1 MRRGWRILFLVVLI
15 MGLPW
20 VVAATTIY
28 DVQHNETSQGSGDDC
43 YPSPLFDQTV
53 TISGV
58 VTQVGVSSGYPDF
71 WLQDPNDPL
80 WSGVFIYDTSIEPS
94 LGDSLT
100 ITASVDE
107 YYGLTEIK
115 DVSSFTA
122 HTAGAALPVPV
133 DISTG
138 DLAGGCNVDGE
149 AYEGMLVRLRNVT
162 VTQATDQYGEWLVD
176 DGSGACQLDDY
187 LFSYSAG
194 LGETYGSIVGIV
206 HYSYSEYELL
216 PRNGDDIV
224 EDSGGPPVITETDHQ
239 PDRPADNEPVKVTS
253 RVTDDGS
260 VSEVTL
266 FYSTDGGSSWNF
278 ATMNDI
284 GAGPDQTAG
293 DDVYS
298 GQIGGESA
306 GTTVAY
312 YIQAIDDEEQEAFDP
327 ANAPAGSH
335 SYTVSGGSS
344 GDGSGTAVIE
354 PDSVDIS
361 QTVTLTVTVTG
372 DGVNTLASVAV
383 VVPGDW
389 SWSQSADDVE
399 LAGQGFAG
407 AAAQVAG
414 GQILITGAAVTG
426 TDEGQVIIADMTSPG
441 TATVS
446 TFPVKT
452 AVTGGTNTEIA
463 GSPTITVGEAGPQY
477 TPIADIQADP
487 AQYEG
492 KTVTISG
499 VVTIG
504 AGVIDDNFTR
514 AYLQDESGRGINIFN
529 YDIVNELVRGR
540 LVEVTGT
547 IEDYLASGA
556 SHPVTE
562 ITDVTVTVLQ
572 ESQPLP
578 APVLLT
584 TAAAN
589 DPQWDGTWI
598 MVSGVMVEAPYY
610 AGGGYNVNLD
620 DGSGQITV
628 RIWDTTGIDVSGFAQ
643 GDTITAIGAHSLYRT
658 TFQVLTGYQDDIWEG
673 PPDITGP
680 PVIANT
686 GHQPLSPLYT
696 EPVTVTSRVTDDGS
710 VSSAALYYSA
720 NGGTSWDFTA
730 MNDDG
735 AAPDQTAGDDVY
747 SAQIGAQAV
756 GTTVE
761 YYIKAVDDGGLES
774 FDPSNAPA
782 SSYSYTVRGGM
793 PGDGSGTAIIS
804 PDSVDLQQ
812 AVTETLTVTGDG
824 TNTLV
829 SVAVIVPQNWSWS
842 SGLSNIT
849 PAGAGFAS
857 AAVAVSGD
865 TITITGA
872 AVTAADYGQVIITG
886 LTAPGTAAVSTFI
899 VRTAVDGGVLV
910 QIDDS
915 PQVVVGAEESEY
927 TPIADIQANIEEY
940 DGEVVTLKAVVT
952 IGAGVL
958 DVQYTRAYIQDESGR
973 GLNLFDFDILPE
985 ITRGNLVEVTGT
997 IEDYLGSGA
1006 VAAVTEIT
1014 DITSVSVLATDQAL
1028 PDPVI
1033 LSTGGASSEEW
1044 DGTWIQVTGVMQE
1057 DPYFAGGGYN
1067 LNLDDGTGRY
1077 TIRVWETTG
1086 IDVSEFTEGDTVT
1099 AIGAGSVY
1107 SSSYQML
1114 TGYQEDIFKGQPVTE
1129 GIGSAEIDPTS
1140 VEAAAQGLTMTVTL
1154 HSDADQTLTDCSI
1167 EIPTSWTWEQPDEG
1181 SVQLSG
1187 AGFSDGATVEISG
1200 ERTIQVHGAAV
1211 TAADRGIIAI
1221 SRLNAPE
1228 IGEISTFRIKTAP
1241 QGQPL
1246 KEIEDSPRVTVE
1258 GLNKALLSVAPKVF
1272 VPNRQAYND
1281 EEGFLIEFNVP
1292 TNSAV
1297 VLRLYD
1303 IDGRMVRTLID
1314 EDQYAGPGQ
1323 VTWNGRDE
1331 LREVVPIGVYICYL
1345 EATDREKGKTTA
1357 DQAPIV
1363 VGTPL
1368 D

>member
-1 MRRGWRILFLVVLI
+1 MRRGWRIFFLAALVL
-15 MGLPW
+15 GLPW

-28 DVQHNETSQGSGDDC
+28 DVQYNETNQGSGEDC
-43 YPSPLFDQTV
+43 YPSPLFDRTV
-53 TISGV
+53 TFSGV

-115 DVSSFTA
+115 NISSFTA
-122 HTAGAALPVPV
+122 HTAGAALPAPV

-138 DLAGGCNVDGE
+138 DLAGGCNVTAE

-162 VTQATDQYGEWLVD
+162 VTQATDQYGVWLVD
-176 DGSGACQLDDY
+176 DGSGECQLDDY
-187 LFSYSAG
+187 LFSYTAG
-194 LGETYGSIVGIV
+194 LGETYDSIVGIV

-216 PRNGDDIV
+216 PRSGGDIV
-224 EDSGGPPVITETDHQ
+224 EDAGGAPVITETGHQ
-239 PDRPADNEPVKVTS
+239 PSTPDDTQPVLITS

-260 VSEVTL
+260 VSEVSV
-266 FYSTDGGSSWNF
+266 FYSIDGGFSWNS
-278 ATMNDI
+278 ATMNDL

-298 GQIGGESA
+298 GQIGSQSS
-306 GTTVAY
+306 GTTVDY
-312 YIQAIDDEEQEAFDP
+312 YIKALDDQEQESFDP
-327 ANAPAGSH
+327 ANAPSGTY
-335 SYTVSGGSS
+335 SYTVSGGAS
-344 GDGSGTAVIE
+344 GDGTGTAVIS
-354 PDSVDIS
+354 PDSVALS
-361 QTVTLTVTVTG
+361 QSVTLTVTVTG
-372 DGVNTLASVAV
+372 DGVNTLATVAV
-383 VVPGDW
+383 IVPGDW
-389 SWSQSADDVE
+389 SWSQSSGDVE
-399 LAGQGFAG
+399 LSGQGFAG
-407 AAAQVAG
+407 AALQVTG
-414 GQILITGAAVTG
+414 GQILVTGAAVTG
-426 TDEGQVIIADMTSPG
+426 TDEGQVIIADMTAPG
-441 TATVS
+441 EATTS
-446 TFPVKT
+446 TFPVRT
-452 AVTGGTNTEIA
+452 AVTGGSATEIA
-463 GSPTITVGEAGPQY
+463 SSPTVTVGQAGPQY

-487 AQYEG
+487 EQYEG
-492 KTVTISG
+492 QSVTISG

-504 AGVIDDNFTR
+504 AGVLDNQFTR
-514 AYLQDESGRGINIFN
+514 AYIQDESGRGINIFN
-529 YDIVNELVRGR
+529 YDLLNDLVRGR
-540 LVEVTGT
+540 RVEVTGT

-562 ITDVTVTVLQ
+562 ITDITDVTVLQ

-578 APVLLT
+578 DPVLLT

-598 MVSGVMVEAPYY
+598 MVSGVMVEDPYY

-628 RIWDTTGIDVSGFAQ
+628 RIWDTTGIDVGGFTQ
-643 GDTITAIGAHSLYRT
+643 GDTVTAIGAHSLYRT
-658 TFQVLTGYQDDIWEG
+658 TFQVLTGYQEDIWEG

-680 PVIANT
+680 PVIT
-686 GHQPLSPLYT
+686 DTDHQPESPMYN
-696 EPVTVTSRVTDDGS
+696 EPAVVTSRVTDDGS
-710 VSSAALYYSA
+710 VSAVTLYYST
-720 NGGTSWDFTA
+720 NGGSSWNFTA

-735 AAPDQTAGDDVY
+735 TAPDQTSGDDVY
-747 SAQIGAQAV
+747 SAQIGAQAE
-756 GTTVE
+756 GTTVA
-761 YYIKAVDDGGLES
+761 YYIKAVDDEQLES
-774 FDPSNAPA
+774 FDPANAPA
-782 SSYSYTVRGGM
+782 ASYDYTVRGGM
-793 PGDGSGTAIIS
+793 PGDGTGTASIS
-804 PDSVDLQQ
+804 PDSVDLSQE
-812 AVTETLTVTGDG
+812 VTETLTVTGDG
-824 TNTLV
+824 SNTLL
-829 SVAVIVPQNWSWS
+829 SVAVIVPQNWGWS
-842 SGLSNIT
+842 SGLSNVSL
-849 PAGAGFAS
+849 AGAGFTS
-857 AAVAVSGD
+857 AALSVSGD
-865 TITITGA
+865 TITVTGA
-872 AVTAADYGQVIITG
+872 AVTAADPGQVIISG
-886 LTAPGTAAVSTFI
+886 LTAPGAATVSTFM
-899 VRTAVDGGVLV
+899 VKTAVSGGVLTA
-910 QIDDS
+910 ITAS
-915 PQVVVGAEESEY
+915 PEVIVGAEESEY
-927 TPIADIQANIEEY
+927 TLIADIQANIEEY

-958 DVQYTRAYIQDESGR
+958 DDQYTRAYIQDESGR
-973 GLNLFDFDILPE
+973 GINLFNFDILPE

-997 IEDYLGSGA
+997 IEDYLGTGYIDA
-1006 VAAVTEIT
+1006 TTEIT
-1014 DITSVSVLATDQAL
+1014 DITALTVLGTDQAL

-1033 LSTGGASSEEW
+1033 LSTGGASSGEW

-1086 IDVSEFTEGDTVT
+1086 IDVSEFAEGDTLT

-1114 TGYQEDIFKGQPVTE
+1114 TGYQEDIFEGQPVTE
-1129 GIGSAEIDPTS
+1129 GIGYADIDPSS
-1140 VEAAAQGLTMTVTL
+1140 VEAAAQDVTLTVTL
-1154 HSDADQTLTDCSI
+1154 TSDADQTLTDCSV
-1167 EIPTSWTWEQPDEG
+1167 EIPTSWTWSQPEEG

-1187 AGFSDGATVEISG
+1187 AGFADATVEISG
-1200 ERTIQVHGAAV
+1200 ERTVVVHGAAV
-1211 TAADRGIIAI
+1211 TADDEGLIAI
-1221 SRLNAPE
+1221 SGLNAPE
-1228 IGEISTFRIKTAP
+1228 IGEISVFRIKTAP

-1258 GLNKALLSVAPKVF
+1258 GLDKALLSVEPKVF
-1272 VPNRQAYND
+1272 VPNRQAYTGT
-1281 EEGFLIEFNVP
+1281 EGFVIEFNVP

-1303 IDGRMVRTLID
+1303 IDGRMIRTLVD

-1323 VTWNGRDE
+1323 VIWNGRDE

-1345 EATDREKGKTTA
+1345 EATDRDKGKTTT